1 MRQYRY
7 GGFLNFFHEQL
18 RRDRITTAILT
29 AVVTISSI
37 LILLMGISIWP
48 AIFSWMNG
56 EGTAAALCA
65 TVFRTNL
72 LLLIVY
78 LVITTVFL
86 RYERGFSFIKTVLI
100 NICIGAF
107 ANLVMLLL
115 QQRFVFK
122 AQDTGVLINGL
133 LWFIASF
140 FFSWILPLLPV
151 ILIGGI
157 GKLFHVLFFKL
168 YAWRHGG

>member
-7 GGFLNFFHEQL
+7 GGFLNYFHEQL

-29 AVVTISSI
+29 AVATISAI
-37 LILLMGISIWP
+37 LILLMGISVWP
-48 AIFSWMNG
+48 AVFSWMNG

-65 TVFRTNL
+65 AVFRTNL

-78 LVITTVFL
+78 LVITAVFL
-86 RYERGFSFIKTVLI
+86 LYEHGFSFIKTVLI
-100 NICIGAF
+100 NVCIGAF

-115 QQRFVFK
+115 QQRLVFG

-133 LWFIASF
+133 VWFIASF

-151 ILIGGI
+151 MLIGGL
-157 GKLFHVLFFKL
+157 GKLIHVIFFKL
-168 YAWRHGG
+168 YEWRHGG